1 LNELNSIPVRSE
13 VPTKSEVRDRVDVI
27 VEQWHEQFPDLD
39 IPAKTLTMRIR
50 RLAHHVEREVQHELA
65 AHDIGLW
72 ELEVLLA
79 LRRAPHRQLSAGDL
93 VRRCQVTSGAI
104 TNRIARLA
112 DRGWVTREVCPGD
125 RRQVIVTLTGSG
137 LRRAN
142 QILDTKIVAEERLFG
157 SLDTVTRDRL
167 NAELR
172 ALLVAIEGPAD
183 DYEPQP
189 GEAAHLAP

>member
-1 LNELNSIPVRSE
+1 MSNPLTLNELDSIPVRSE
-13 VPTKSEVRDRVDVI
+13 VHDRVDVI

-50 RLAHHVEREVQHELA
+50 RLAHHVEREVQRELA
-65 AHDIGLW
+65 AHGIGLW
-72 ELEVLLA
+72 ELEVLMA
-79 LRRAPHRQLSAGDL
+79 LRRAPHRQLSAGEL

-112 DRGWVTREVCPGD
+112 ERGWVTREVDPDD
-125 RRQVIVTLTGSG
+125 RRQVIVTLTRSG

-157 SLDTVTRDRL
+157 SLDAAARDRL
-167 NAELR
+167 NGELR
-172 ALLVAIEGPAD
+172 ALLVSIEGPAD
-183 DYEPQP
+183 DYETVP

>member
-1 LNELNSIPVRSE
+1 M
-13 VPTKSEVRDRVDVI
+13 RDRVDVI

-39 IPAKTLTMRIR
+39 VPAKTLTMRIR
-50 RLAHHVEREVQHELA
+50 RLAHHVEREVQRELA
-65 AHDIGLW
+65 AHGIGLW

-79 LRRAPHRQLSAGDL
+79 LHRAPNQQLSAGDL

-112 DRGWVTREVCPGD
+112 ERGWVTREVDPED
-125 RRQVIVTLTGSG
+125 RRQVIVTLSKAG

-157 SLDTVTRDRL
+157 ALDAAARDRL
-167 NAELR
+167 NRELR
-172 ALLVAIEGPAD
+172 ALLVSIEGPAD
-183 DYEPQP
+183 DYEPEP
-189 GEAAHLAP
+189 GEAAHLAPTGR